1 MFSGKINYNDFIKR
15 YLGEKKGA
23 IIELETGRKI
33 GEHNGF
39 WFHTIGQR
47 KGLGLSGGPWYV
59 TGKNTDENIIYVSNG
74 YETEKQYGKVL
85 PLDGMHFIS
94 GTPWNEHDYPV
105 EVAFKNRHTPEFS
118 EVLYPAMNLQG
129 LILYI
134 LNLRYRVSPPD
145 SLPSFMTGNN
155 VYAWEAASSRRNDN

>member
-1 MFSGKINYNDFIKR
+1 M
-15 YLGEKKGA
+15 
-23 IIELETGRKI
+23 
-33 GEHNGF
+33 
-39 WFHTIGQR
+39 
-47 KGLGLSGGPWYV
+47 

-118 EVLYPAMNLQG
+118 LGTLSRHELTGAYSLHSESPIQG
-129 LILYI
+129 IAPGQFAVIYDREQRLCLGSGVITTE
-134 LNLRYRVSPPD
+134 R
-145 SLPSFMTGNN
+145 
-155 VYAWEAASSRRNDN
+155 